1 MAGEQE
7 YIFSAAEGPRI
18 KLVSP
23 DGLVTKELHL
33 ENDGKLNLEANGPIQ
48 VGGTN
53 GILVAFTDGIYPYI
67 SYVGDEYA
75 VMAHLIFEGTDALG
89 VPSSIKIVSATTNA
103 SKAYDV
109 RIVRADTGDVI
120 AEITGQTNT
129 VFETKDMGALSNLP
143 TGETIF
149 EVQGKAVW
157 NATVRLASMS
167 IKF

>member
-7 YIFSAAEGPRI
+7 YVFSAAEGPRI

-33 ENDGKLNLEANGPIQ
+33 ENDGTLSIESKGPVQ

-67 SYVGDEYA
+67 SYVGDSYA
-75 VMAHLIFEGTDALG
+75 VMAYLLFEGTDVLG
-89 VPSSIKIVSATTNA
+89 VPSSIKILSLTSNA

-109 RIVRADTGDVI
+109 RVVRADTGDVI

-129 VFETKDMGALSNLP
+129 VMESKDLGTLSNLP
-143 TGETIF
+143 AGETIL
-149 EVQGKAVW
+149 EVQGRAVW
-157 NATVRLASMS
+157 NAAVRLSSMS